1 MPGPGGGGHS
11 GGGGRGGFGG
21 GSFGGPR
28 GGFGGGSHGGF
39 SGGGFGGPHMPMG
52 GGFHPHFSHRTN
64 VGGGCCGG
72 CFSAVVILLFIAF
85 FLIWLLLPNGTVTLG
100 GDGYSEERF
109 QDYANTQYEAAFGSS
124 SAYEDNLLITLLV
137 DEDYANF
144 YYIAWVGDHIDYEI
158 NGLLGNNDTALG
170 MAMLDCVSET
180 NYKYSLDS
188 DLARVMDT
196 MAAEIQSLGLS
207 GSFTCS
213 EDHVQVESQLKN
225 FSHLEMTD
233 ATVNDALTAFT
244 EATGIPVVI
253 VVEDMDAVF
262 GESSEP
268 AQTQTEPTGG
278 LNVSIIVMSVMGVV
292 LVAALVIAVKA
303 IRRRNQ
309 QLD

>member
-11 GGGGRGGFGG
+11 GGGGRGGFSG
-21 GSFGGPR
+21 

-39 SGGGFGGPHMPMG
+39 GGGFHSGPHIPMG
-52 GGFHPHFSHRTN
+52 GGFRPHFPRRTH

-72 CFSAVVILLFIAF
+72 CFSGVVILLFIAF
-85 FLIWLLLPNGTVTLG
+85 FLIWLLAPGGTIVLG
-100 GDGYSEERF
+100 DSGYSEERF
-109 QDYANTQYEAAFGSS
+109 QDYANTQYEAAFRTS
-124 SAYEDNLLITLLV
+124 SAYEDNLLIAVLV
-137 DEDYANF
+137 DEDYVNF
-144 YYIAWVGDHIDYEI
+144 NYIAWVGDHIDYEI

-170 MAMLDCVSET
+170 MAMLDCISET

-196 MAAEIQSLGLS
+196 MAGEIRALGLS

-213 EDHVQVESQLKN
+213 EEHIQVD
-225 FSHLEMTD
+225 SHLRNYSHLDMTD

-253 VVEDMDAVF
+253 VVEDMDTVF
-262 GESSEP
+262 GESGSS
-268 AQTQTEPTGG
+268 AQTQTEPQSVGG
-278 LNVSIIVMSVMGVV
+278 FNISIAVLAVMGVV
-292 LVAALVIAVKA
+292 LAAALVIAVKA